1 MTNRF
6 DICVAFV
13 LLKETEY
20 NKDGSVKVERDPH
33 DPGGTTK
40 YGIDQRDHPGVNV
53 PALTKAQATEIFRR
67 EVWDKCRCEN
77 LKAPWDLAVMDS
89 CVNPGFKS
97 IRFLQQVVGAKID
110 GFIGPVTIAKTNS
123 ASIDLLFEFLDLR
136 ESYYRALPQHWRD
149 HFLNGVLNRLADL
162 RGAVKG
168 GLGDEEKRSL
178 LARTDPSSIIAKGA
192 SGVIA

>member
-1 MTNRF
+1 MTDRF

-13 LLKETEY
+13 LERETEF

-40 YGIDQRDHPGVNV
+40 FGIDQRDHPGVNIA
-53 PALTKAQATEIFRR
+53 ALTVETAKAIYRH
-67 EVWDKCRCEN
+67 EVWDKCRCAN

-97 IRFLQQVVGAKID
+97 IRFLQQVVGTKVD
-110 GFIGPVTIAKTNS
+110 GFIGPVTIAKVNS

-136 ESYYRALPQHWRD
+136 ESYYQALPAQLKKHYLKGW
-149 HFLNGVLNRLADL
+149 LNRVADL
-162 RGAVKG
+162 RTAVSRSIST
-168 GLGDEEKRSL
+168 EERVFI
-178 LARTDPSSIIAKGA
+178 ARRDPSSITPKADK
-192 SGVIA
+192 GVIA